1 MKRFLI
7 LAAAVVLF
15 IGGVFWCDGGHAQT
29 ITVERTPQ
37 ESDTIVILLGR
48 GCRAASDQDW
58 LQVCGAAVIQAQKEI
73 EARKPKPPPVKP

>member
-1 MKRFLI
+1 MRRVLI
-7 LAAAVVLF
+7 LVATVVLF
-15 IGGVFWCDGGHAQT
+15 IGSVFWCESRAQT

-58 LQVCGAAVIQAQKEI
+58 LQVCGAAVVQAQKEI
-73 EARKPKPPPVKP
+73 EARKPKPAKTP